1 MIDACLNFMLQNS
14 VLPSTWPKT
23 KLGGRRQCRGYAAV
37 GEPNILSF
45 ALLKPSKIRWT
56 DNSERAALF
65 CHLIS
70 FQHIFY
76 RRAHEDHR

>member
-23 KLGGRRQCRGYAAV
+23 KLRGRRQCRGYAPV
-37 GEPNILSF
+37 REPDILSF
-45 ALLKPSKIRWT
+45 DLPKPSKIRWT
-56 DNSERAALF
+56 DHSERAALF

-76 RRAHEDHR
+76 RRANEDHR